1 MTKGRNVLIINPK
14 DLHTKDMYKLLS
26 GAIVPRPIAWVSTI
40 SKEGQYNIAPYSFF
54 TVASRN
60 PPTLAISIGP
70 GVNEREGTVKDTLTN
85 IRDQQEFVI
94 NILTASLG
102 NKMQKTAEDVA
113 SEVDEFEYAQLTPA
127 ISEVVKAPRIEEAP
141 ISMELKMHSITQIG
155 TDHLVLGEVIR
166 YHVKD
171 ELYDAG
177 KINLEKLAPLGR
189 LAGNYAPVETI
200 FRLPTEKLQDYLT
213 TPVDKDKE

>member
-1 MTKGRNVLIINPK
+1 MKGRVIVIINPA
-14 DLHTKDMYKLLS
+14 DLQPAEVYKLLS
-26 GAIVPRPIAWVSTI
+26 GAVVPRPIAWVSTV
-40 SKEGQYNIAPYSFF
+40 SKDGIYNLAPYSFF
-54 TVASRN
+54 TIASRN

-70 GVNEREGTVKDTLTN
+70 GVNERAGTVKDTLTN
-85 IRDQQEFVI
+85 IRDQREFVI

-102 NKMQKTAEDVA
+102 NHMQKTAEDLP
-113 SEVDEFEYAQLTPA
+113 SDVDEFDYAGLTPA
-127 ISEVVKAPRIEEAP
+127 TCEVVKAPRILEAP
-141 ISMELKMHSITQIG
+141 ISMELKMHSIIQIG

-200 FRLPTEKLQDYLT
+200 FRLPTERLADYLT
-213 TPVDKDKE
+213 TPVDKDQE